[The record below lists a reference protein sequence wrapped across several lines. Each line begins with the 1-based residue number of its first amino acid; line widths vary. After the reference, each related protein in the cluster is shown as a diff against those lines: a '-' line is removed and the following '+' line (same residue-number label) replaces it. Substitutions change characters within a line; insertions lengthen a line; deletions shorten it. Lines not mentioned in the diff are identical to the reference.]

1 MTIETLVNKIQHTA
15 TLGILAYSY
24 NFKVPTVDDMTVYLE
39 EVVVSPSAYTISGL
53 GVATGGNVTFDA
65 QPTVDETITIAR
77 EVEMT
82 QEVDYQPYDPFPA
95 DVHEGALDKLT
106 MVDQQIQEELD
117 RAIRAPITDDGTTD
131 YTLPL
136 YDAGKAIMWDE
147 LAKELTNS
155 DDDINGLLTA
165 CQAEVVL
172 CEAETAKCVAETAKC
187 VAETAKCE
195 AETVLCEAAKTAA
208 EAAQVAAELAETG
221 AETAETNAETAETGA
236 EAAETGALAAQVA
249 AEAAQAAAEA
259 VTPTISDSAPSGG
272 SDGDIW
278 YEY

>member
-24 NFKVPTVDDMTVYLE
+24 NFRVPTADDMTVYVAG
-39 EVVVSPSAYTISGL
+39 VVVSPSSYTISGL
-53 GVATGGNVTFDA
+53 DIPTGGNVTFLA
-65 QPTVDETITIAR
+65 QPTEDEIITIAR

-82 QEVDYQPYDPFPA
+82 QEIDYQPYDPFPA
-95 DVHEGALDKLT
+95 DVHEAALDKLT

-131 YTLPL
+131 YTLPV
-136 YDAGKAIMWDE
+136 YSAGKAIMWDE
-147 LAKELTNS
+147 IAKELTNS
-155 DDDINGLLTA
+155 DDDLNGLLTD

-187 VAETAKCE
+187 VAETAKCV
-195 AETVLCEAAKTAA
+195 AETALCEAAKTAA
-208 EAAQVAAELAETG
+208 EL
-221 AETAETNAETAETGA
+221 
-236 EAAETGALAAQVA
+236 AETGALAAQVA

-259 VTPTISDSAPSGG
+259 VTPTISDDAPSGG